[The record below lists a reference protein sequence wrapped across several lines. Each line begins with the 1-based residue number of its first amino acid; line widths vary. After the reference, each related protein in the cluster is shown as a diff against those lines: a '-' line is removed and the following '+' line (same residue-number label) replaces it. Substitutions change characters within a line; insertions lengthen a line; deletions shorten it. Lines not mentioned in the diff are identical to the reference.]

1 VVLEIDVRDLN
12 LKSELSTSVASV
24 DSSYII
30 LYLVAGERTE
40 RTMTK

>member
-30 LYLVAGERTE
+30 LYLVAAERTE

>member
-1 VVLEIDVRDLN
+1 MVLEIDVRDVD

-30 LYLVAGERTE
+30 LYLVAEERME